1 MILSRLKNALNNN
14 NGMALI
20 VALCVATFI
29 MALSLALVFST
40 AQISSNINNKLLRE
54 QAQQQASSFADVL
67 VNEMQDDTS
76 GFYTAVSALC
86 DSSSTLEKDCD
97 LDLVV
102 PDAYKS
108 KKYGSVKVTLCKT
121 NSPYATSYDPSVE
134 WQDYSS
140 KEEDGFVDNPVDYDV
155 TVTVVVTMSTG
166 IYATVTDT
174 YERGMKYDYE
184 YKLKTAAGEGE
195 IYEPYGKGSGDTEV
209 YFKRLNTTDVL
220 RDSNGNEATLKK
232 LSGTKGDLG
241 GGNSLVRRRVSGSGV
256 TEFTFKGRE

>member
-20 VALCVATFI
+20 VALCVATFV

-54 QAQQQASSFADVL
+54 QAQQQASSFADIL
-67 VNEMQDDTS
+67 IQEMQDDTS
-76 GFYTAVSALC
+76 GLYTAVNALC
-86 DSSSTLEKDCD
+86 ENSSSLEKNCD

-121 NSPYATSYDPSVE
+121 NSPYATSYDPSDE

-140 KEEDGFVDNPVDYDV
+140 KEADGYVDDPVDYDV
-155 TVTVVVTMSTG
+155 SVTVVVTMSSG

-174 YERGMKYDYE
+174 YERSTKYDYE
-184 YKLKTAAGEGE
+184 YRLKSGGVVGEV
-195 IYEPYGKGSGDTEV
+195 YEAYSKGSGDTEV
-209 YFKRLNTTDVL
+209 YFKRLNTTDIL
-220 RDSNGNEATLKK
+220 RDNNGNEATLKN
-232 LSGTKGDLG
+232 LSDSRGDLG
-241 GGNSLVRRRVSGSGV
+241 GGNSLVRSRVSGSGV
-256 TEFTFKGRE
+256 TEFTFQGRE